1 METTNKL
8 TEKLT
13 KIISDD
19 ETINKYDN
27 IPASSSVDYM
37 TYHPNVVGYNS
48 TAEQQY
54 IFENLLVGYH
64 PDHYSILDIG
74 CGRADLYGYL
84 RESYEDSLISYQG
97 LDFNPNMSTI
107 AKQKH
112 NVDITLGTFGIA
124 ELKPADWVVACGFFT
139 SRRNETED
147 EDLQQLFKDVDKM
160 YDLANSCVS
169 FNLLSPIGNDLTD
182 GFLYVHPG
190 LVMDMLI
197 EQYKYVTVRN
207 NYANDV
213 YTVTIYKF

>member
-27 IPASSSVDYM
+27 IPASSSADYM

-97 LDFNPNMSTI
+97 L
-107 AKQKH
+107 
-112 NVDITLGTFGIA
+112 GTFGIA

-139 SRRNETED
+139 PRRCETED
-147 EDLQQLFKDVDKM
+147 EDLQQLFKDVHKM
-160 YDLANSCVS
+160 YELANNCVS